1 MKNKF
6 LLIILFTFLF
16 TACGE
21 NIRIMNVLNEV
32 ESYIEAEPQK
42 ALSALRDIKDSIG
55 NSYNLKARYALL
67 YSIALD
73 KNYIDLKTDTIIAP
87 AVEYYSRRGT
97 NDDKLLTYY
106 YLGRIYQNAGDFNKA
121 AVEFSKAEALV
132 SGSDNNLIRGRLYMA
147 IATIYNS
154 TRNSEKE
161 IDYVQKGYEAFK
173 LAGSEHN
180 CKLSVSRLAMAYS
193 NLRQWE
199 KSDSLFNVGLSL
211 CINDSIL
218 MPLFLSSY
226 ARVKVLKPD
235 REPDAAIEFLSRIC
249 NDYAKPLATR
259 DLYAY
264 AYALALKGD
273 NAGCDSILKSLNG
286 KKHEEHEYWMY
297 LISDYR
303 GNYKDAIYF
312 LTQSSLRQEEEIE
325 NYLTNSVD
333 STVKEY
339 YKQKEFLNKV
349 EYRYKILI
357 LIALIFG
364 VVAIS
369 SVSIILLINKNRKK
383 QKEIESYLK
392 MSEAASL
399 QLDKYEEEVIS
410 QSEKIKSMQKVYAKM
425 YKKQFATVSELCMSY
440 LLKQDK
446 KDVKDFIYRKVEN
459 IVMSIS
465 SDNKLHFQLE
475 RQINR
480 ELNNILL
487 HLKEDIPTLSKDDI
501 RFVCYCIIGFDA
513 NLISIILNLSAS
525 NIYTKK
531 SRLRSKINTLDSP
544 YKEQYLD
551 LI

>member
-1 MKNKF
+1 MS
-6 LLIILFTFLF
+6 
-16 TACGE
+16 CGE
-21 NIRIMNVLNEV
+21 NKRIMNILGDI
-32 ESYIEAEPQK
+32 ESYIEDEPQR
-42 ALSALRDIKDSIG
+42 ALSALQDIKDSIG
-55 NSYNLKARYALL
+55 DSGNLKAKYALL

-73 KNYIDLKTDTIIAP
+73 KNYIDLKADTIIAP

-97 NDDKLLTYY
+97 SNDKLLTYY

-147 IATIYNS
+147 LATIYNS

-180 CKLSVSRLAMAYS
+180 CKLSVSRLAIAYS
-193 NLRQWE
+193 SLKQWD
-199 KSDSLFNVGLSL
+199 KADSVYNIGLSL
-211 CINDSIL
+211 CCNDSIL

-226 ARVKVLKPD
+226 ARTKLLKPKC
-235 REPDAAIEFLSRIC
+235 EPDAAIALLDRVC
-249 NDYAKPLATR
+249 NDYTKPLATR

-264 AYALALKGD
+264 AYALTLKGD
-273 NAGCDSILKSLNG
+273 NAKCDSILKSLNG
-286 KKHEEHEYWMY
+286 KKHKEYEYWMY
-297 LISDYR
+297 LISENR
-303 GNYKDAIYF
+303 GNYKDAINF
-312 LTQSSLRQEEEIE
+312 LNQSSVRQEEEIDK
-325 NYLTNSVD
+325 YLTNSVD

-339 YKQKEFLNKV
+339 YRQQEYLNKV
-349 EYRYKILI
+349 EFRYKILI
-357 LIALIFG
+357 LIALILG
-364 VVAIS
+364 IVAIS
-369 SVSIILLINKNRKK
+369 SVCIVVLLSKNRKK

-392 MSEAASL
+392 MAEAASL
-399 QLDKYEEEVIS
+399 QLDKYAEEVTS
-410 QSEKIKSMQKVYAKM
+410 QSAKIKSMQKIYAQM
-425 YKKQFATVSELCMSY
+425 YKKQFATISELCLSY
-440 LLKQDK
+440 FLKQDK
-446 KDVKDFIYRKVEN
+446 KNVKDFIYRKVEN
-459 IVMSIS
+459 IVMGIS

-475 RQINR
+475 RQINK

-487 HLKEDIPTLSKDDI
+487 HLKEDIPTLSKEDI

-531 SRLRSKINTLDSP
+531 SRLRSKINMLDSP

>member
-1 MKNKF
+1 M
-6 LLIILFTFLF
+6 
-16 TACGE
+16 ACGE
-21 NIRIMNVLNEV
+21 NKRIMNILGDI
-32 ESYIEAEPQK
+32 ESHIEDEPQR
-42 ALSALRDIKDSIG
+42 ALSALQDIKGSIG
-55 NSYNLKARYALL
+55 DSDNLKAKYALL

-73 KNYIDLKTDTIIAP
+73 KNYIDLKADTIIAP

-97 NDDKLLTYY
+97 NNDKLLTYY
-106 YLGRIYQNAGDFNKA
+106 YLGRIYQNTGDFNKA
-121 AVEFSKAEALV
+121 AVEFSKAEALA
-132 SGSDNNLIRGRLYMA
+132 SDSDNNLIKGRLYMA

-199 KSDSLFNVGLSL
+199 KSDSLFNLGLSL
-211 CINDSIL
+211 CCNDSIL

-273 NAGCDSILKSLNG
+273 TAGCDSILKSLNG
-286 KKHEEHEYWMY
+286 KKHKEREYWMY
-297 LISDYR
+297 LINDYR
-303 GNYKDAIYF
+303 ENYKDAIYF
-312 LTQSSLRQEEEIE
+312 LTQSSLRQEEEIQK
-325 NYLTNSVD
+325 YLTNSVD

-339 YKQKEFLNKV
+339 YKQKEFLNEV
-349 EYRYKILI
+349 EYRYKILM
-357 LIALIFG
+357 LIALILG
-364 VVAIS
+364 IVAIS
-369 SVSIILLINKNRKK
+369 SVSIIFLLNKNRKK

-392 MSEAASL
+392 MAEAASL
-399 QLDKYEEEVIS
+399 QLDKYEEKVTS
-410 QSEKIKSMQKVYAKM
+410 QGVKIKSMQKMYAQM
-425 YKKQFATVSELCMSY
+425 YKKQFATISELCRSY

-446 KDVKDFIYRKVEN
+446 KNVKDFIYRKVEN
-459 IVMSIS
+459 IVIGIS
-465 SDNKLHFQLE
+465 SDDKLHFQLE
-475 RQINR
+475 RQINK

-487 HLKEDIPTLSKDDI
+487 HLKEDIPTLSKEDI

-525 NIYTKK
+525 NVYTKK
-531 SRLRSKINTLDSP
+531 SRLRSKINMLDSP